1 MAPPGAP
8 TDANAMTDGAAGAP
22 PVQSGTV
29 ALGHTECDVVRGIG
43 APDNVNISNNARGDR
58 VSVINWSQGPR
69 AGIYTFTAGRL
80 TSIERGQ
87 EPVVQ
92 PKAAKPK
99 AKKKPAA
106 T

>member
-1 MAPPGAP
+1 MGPA
-8 TDANAMTDGAAGAP
+8 DANALSDGAAAAPTASAKGA
-22 PVQSGTV
+22 V

-43 APDNVNISNNARGDR
+43 APDNVSLSNNARGDR
-58 VSVINWSQGPR
+58 VAVINYSKGQR

-80 TSIERGQ
+80 SSIERGP
-87 EPVVQ
+87 EPVA
-92 PKAAKPK
+92 PPNTAKPK